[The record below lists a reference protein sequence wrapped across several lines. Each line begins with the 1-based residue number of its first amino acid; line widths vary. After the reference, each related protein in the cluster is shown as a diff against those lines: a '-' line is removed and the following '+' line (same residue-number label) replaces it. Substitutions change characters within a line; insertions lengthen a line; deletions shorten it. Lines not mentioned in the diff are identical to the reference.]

1 MNHHTTT
8 LNHLAQTIADALV
21 PSNTHVQSGTGPALA
36 NGEHWDVAIESHP
49 NDRFYYGDGP
59 INNVPNQ
66 SFQIRI
72 SNVIHNYL
80 HPQLRKQHPNLSVL
94 RHATYRMITKKQHT
108 EAIDSLQE
116 MMESWGVPH
125 EVIKNVMEARA
136 NTREAKDREA
146 T

>member
-1 MNHHTTT
+1 
-8 LNHLAQTIADALV
+8 
-21 PSNTHVQSGTGPALA
+21 
-36 NGEHWDVAIESHP
+36 
-49 NDRFYYGDGP
+49 
-59 INNVPNQ
+59 
-66 SFQIRI
+66 
-72 SNVIHNYL
+72 
-80 HPQLRKQHPNLSVL
+80 
-94 RHATYRMITKKQHT
+94 MITKKQHT